1 MTDDAS
7 LAGRHYSAPA
17 TYVVAREVVRQF
29 ADALGVDHPLH
40 RDEVA
45 AREAGYADVV
55 APTTFAVVVA
65 QPATDAM
72 MADPTV
78 GLEYSRIV
86 HGEQVFVHHAP
97 IVAGDELTAEMT
109 VAGVRAAAGASMLTL
124 VTEVATVAGEP
135 RSTVTALLV
144 HR

>member
-1 MTDDAS
+1 MSDDAS
-7 LAGRHYSAPA
+7 LAGRRYSAPA
-17 TYVVAREVVRQF
+17 TYVVGREAVRQF
-29 ADALGVDHPLH
+29 AEAVGVDHPLH
-40 RDEVA
+40 HDEVV
-45 AREAGYADVV
+45 AREAGFSDVV
-55 APTTFAVVVA
+55 APATFAVVVA

-97 IVAGDELTAEMT
+97 IVAGDELTARMT
-109 VAGVRAAAGASMLTL
+109 VAGVRPVAGASMLTL